1 VFELQAAGGAMILSD
16 LSVTRPVFASVVSLL
31 IIAFG
36 LVAFDRLPL
45 RQYPDIDPPV
55 VSIDTSYPGASAA
68 VVESRVTEVIEERIA
83 GISGIKF
90 ISSSSEDGRSRISVE
105 FDVGRDIDAAA
116 NDVRDRVAGV
126 LDNLP
131 DEADPP
137 DIQKADSNDD
147 VIIWLNLTS
156 DRMSVLELTDY
167 AERYLTDRFSA
178 LDGVA
183 RVRIGGGLSY
193 AMRIWLDRSALAARG
208 LTVSDVEAAIRAE
221 NVELPAGSVES
232 RTRQFSVRTERSF
245 LDPEDFRSLVLGQGQ
260 GGYLIRLGDVARVEK
275 GAVEDRTFFRGN
287 ATPMVGIGIIKQS
300 QANTVAVAKAARD
313 EAKRLNTTLPPGMAI
328 EESYDTSVFIESA
341 IWEVYRTLF
350 IAIGLVVLVI
360 FLFLGSVRAMLVPAV
375 TVPVSLIGTFI
386 ILYALGF
393 SINLLTLLA
402 LVLAIGLVVD
412 DAIVV
417 LENVHR
423 RIEEGEPP
431 LVAAYQGAR
440 QVGFAVIATTMVL
453 IAVFVPIAFLQG
465 DVGRLFSEFA
475 LTMAAAVA
483 LSSLV
488 ALTLSPMMASKLF
501 AKPQRQ
507 TLVANVTGRGFA
519 ALRLGYGRALK
530 LALRF
535 RSVTIGVFMLVLA
548 GSVWLFT
555 LIPQE
560 FTPREDQGAFFLMV
574 DGPEGASFEY
584 MSEYMDIIEERLMP
598 LVESGEVSRLLV
610 RAPRQF
616 GTIESFNS
624 GIVIVALA
632 DWSER
637 RSAWAI
643 MDDVGSRIADLPG
656 VRAVPVMRQGFGG
669 RAQKPVQFV
678 IGGSTYDEL
687 AEWRDILLERIE
699 ESNPGLVGVDHDY
712 KDTKPQVRVVID
724 RDRAGDLGVT
734 LGNIGRTLETTLG
747 ARRVTT
753 YNDAGREYDIIL
765 QGERDDQRTPAN
777 IENIYVRSDRS
788 GALIPLSNLVALE
801 EAAASPVLNRY
812 NRVRAITIEAN
823 LAPGLTLGAAL
834 EYLEELVADHLP
846 ASAIIDYRGPSR
858 DFMASG
864 DSIVFVFALGIVVVF
879 LVLAAQF
886 ESYIHPFVIMLTI
899 PLAMAGALF
908 GIYLTGGTLNVYS
921 QIGLIMLV
929 GLAAKNGILIVEFAN
944 QLRDAGTAFGDAIHE
959 SAVARLRPVMMTAIT
974 TAAGSVPLILGS
986 GAGAETRFV
995 IGVVVF
1001 SGVITSTLLTLF
1013 VVPVA
1018 YQILARHTGSP
1029 GDVKRR
1035 LFEQMAALAT
1045 RRKAGVIDRQAAE

>member
-1 VFELQAAGGAMILSD
+1 MILSD
-16 LSVTRPVFASVVSLL
+16 ISVTRPVFASVVSLL
-31 IIAFG
+31 LIAFG

-55 VSIDTSYPGASAA
+55 VSIDTTYPGASAA
-68 VVESRVTEVIEERIA
+68 VVESRITEIIEDRIA
-83 GISGIKF
+83 GVSGMKF
-90 ISSSSEDGRSRISVE
+90 ISSSSEDGRSRITIE
-105 FDVGRDIDAAA
+105 FDVSRDIDAAA
-116 NDVRDRVAGV
+116 NDIRDRVAGA
-126 LDNLP
+126 LDDLP

-156 DRMSVLELTDY
+156 DRMNVLELTDY
-167 AERYLTDRFSA
+167 AERYITDRFSA

-183 RVRIGGGLSY
+183 RVRIGGGLNY

-208 LTVSDVEAAIRAE
+208 LTVNDVEQTLRAE
-221 NVELPAGSVES
+221 NVELPAGSIES
-232 RTRQFSVRTERSF
+232 RTRQFTVRTERSF
-245 LDPEDFRSLVLGQGQ
+245 REPEDFRELVLGRGED
-260 GGYLIRLGDVARVEK
+260 GYLIRLGDVARVEK

-287 ATPMVGIGIIKQS
+287 AIPMVGIGIIKQS
-300 QANTVAVAKAARD
+300 QANTVAVARAARE
-313 EAKRLNTTLPPGMAI
+313 EAKRLNATLPAGMSI
-328 EESYDTSVFIESA
+328 EESYDTSVFIENA
-341 IWEVYRTLF
+341 IKEVYKTLF
-350 IAIGLVVLVI
+350 IAIALVVLVI
-360 FLFLGSVRAMLVPAV
+360 FLFLGNVKAMLVPAV

-386 ILYALGF
+386 VLYALGF

-423 RIEEGEPP
+423 RVEEGEPP
-431 LVAAYQGAR
+431 LVAAYRGAR
-440 QVGFAVIATTMVL
+440 QVGFAVIATTLVL
-453 IAVFVPIAFLQG
+453 IAVFVPIAFLEG

-483 LSSLV
+483 LSSFV
-488 ALTLSPMMASKLF
+488 ALTLSPMMASKLLGGTERRTF
-501 AKPQRQ
+501 VDR
-507 TLVANVTGRGFA
+507 TVGRGFA
-519 ALRLGYGRALK
+519 YLRAGYGRALK

-535 RSVTIGVFMLVLA
+535 RWVTIAAFAFVLA
-548 GSVWLFT
+548 GAVWLFQ

-560 FTPREDQGAFFLMV
+560 FTPREDRGAFFLMI

-584 MSEYMDIIEERLMP
+584 MSEYMNLIEERLMP

-624 GIVIVALA
+624 GIAILALA

-637 RSAWAI
+637 RSGWDI
-643 MDDVGSRIADLPG
+643 MDDVRSRVADLPG
-656 VRAVPVMRQGFGG
+656 VRAFPIMRQGFGS
-669 RAQKPVQFV
+669 RTQKPVQFV
-678 IGGSTYDEL
+678 IGGGTYDEL
-687 AEWRDILLERIE
+687 AEWRDIMLEKIE
-699 ESNPGLVGVDHDY
+699 ESNPGLVAVDHDY
-712 KDTKPQVRVVID
+712 KDTKPQLRVVID

-734 LGNIGRTLETTLG
+734 LGNIGRTLETVLG

-753 YNDAGREYDIIL
+753 YSDAGREYDIML
-765 QGERDDQRTPAN
+765 QGERDDQRTPTN
-777 IENIYVRSDRS
+777 IENIYVRSERS
-788 GALIPLSNLVALE
+788 GALIPLSNLVTIDEMAT
-801 EAAASPVLNRY
+801 SPTLNRF

-823 LAPGLTLGAAL
+823 LAPGYTLGSAL
-834 EYLEELVADHLP
+834 EYLEGLVGEHLP
-846 ASAIIDYRGPSR
+846 ASAIIDYRGESR
-858 DFMASG
+858 DFKTSSG
-864 DSIVFVFALGIVVVF
+864 SILFVFALGIAVVF

-886 ESYIHPFVIMLTI
+886 ESYIHPLVIMLTV
-899 PLAMAGALF
+899 PLAMAGALL

-944 QLRDAGTAFGDAIHE
+944 QLRDAGAAFGEAILE
-959 SAVARLRPVMMTAIT
+959 SSMARLRPVMMTAIT
-974 TAAGSVPLILGS
+974 TAAGSVPLILSS

-995 IGVVVF
+995 IGMVVF
-1001 SGVITSTLLTLF
+1001 CGVMTATLLTLF

-1018 YQILARHTGSP
+1018 YHIVARRTGSP
-1029 GDVKRR
+1029 GAVKRR
-1035 LFEQMAALAT
+1035 LFEQMAPSQAPSQVP
-1045 RRKAGVIDRQAAE
+1045 VIDRQAAE

>member
-1 VFELQAAGGAMILSD
+1 MILSD
-16 LSVTRPVFASVVSLL
+16 LSVTRPIFASVISLL
-31 IIAFG
+31 LIAFG

-45 RQYPDIDPPV
+45 RQYPDIDPPI
-55 VSIDTSYPGASAA
+55 VSIDTTYPGASAA
-68 VVESRVTEVIEERIA
+68 VVESRITEIIEERIA
-83 GISGIKF
+83 GVSGLKF

-105 FDVGRDIDAAA
+105 FEVSRDIDAAA
-116 NDVRDRVAGV
+116 NDIRDRVSGV
-126 LDNLP
+126 LDDLP

-137 DIQKADSNDD
+137 DIQKVDSNDD

-156 DRMSVLELTDY
+156 DRMNVLELTDY
-167 AERYLTDRFSA
+167 ADRYLTDRFSA

-193 AMRIWLDRSALAARG
+193 AMRVWLDRTALAARG
-208 LTVSDVEAAIRAE
+208 LTANDVELALRAD
-221 NVELPAGSVES
+221 NVELPAGSIES
-232 RTRQFSVRTERSF
+232 QERQFTVRTERGF
-245 LDPEDFRSLVLGQGQ
+245 VEPEDFRQLVLGQGQ

-275 GAVEDRTFFRGN
+275 GPVEDRTFFRGN
-287 ATPMVGIGIIKQS
+287 AIPMVGIGIIKQS
-300 QANTVAVAKAARD
+300 QANTVAVARAARE
-313 EAKRLNTTLPPGMAI
+313 EATRLNATLPEGMAI
-328 EESYDTSVFIESA
+328 KESYDTSVFIESA
-341 IWEVYRTLF
+341 IWEVYKTLF
-350 IAIGLVVLVI
+350 IAIALVVLVI

-393 SINLLTLLA
+393 SVNLLTLLA

-423 RIEEGEPP
+423 RVEEGEPP

-453 IAVFVPIAFLQG
+453 IAVFVPIAFLEG

-501 AKPQRQ
+501 AKSRRD
-507 TLVANVTGRGFA
+507 TRIAGMMERAFA
-519 ALRLGYGRALK
+519 SLRHGYGRVLK

-535 RSVTIGVFMLVLA
+535 QSVTIGLFVLVLA

-560 FTPREDQGAFFLMV
+560 FTPKEDRGAFFVIV
-574 DGPEGASFEY
+574 DGPEGASFQY
-584 MSEYMDIIEERLMP
+584 MSEYMNIIEERLMP
-598 LVESGEVSRLLV
+598 LVESGEASRLLV

-624 GIVIVALA
+624 GIVILVLA
-632 DWSER
+632 DWSQR
-637 RSAWAI
+637 RSGWEI
-643 MDDVGSRIADLPG
+643 MNDVRARLDDLPG
-656 VRAVPVMRQGFGG
+656 VRAVPVMRQGFGS
-669 RAQKPVQFV
+669 RTQKPVQFV
-678 IGGSTYDEL
+678 IGGATYDEL
-687 AEWRDILLERIE
+687 AEWRDILLEKIE
-699 ESNPGLVGVDHDY
+699 EGESGLVDIDHDY
-712 KDTKPQVRVVID
+712 KDTKPQLRVVID
-724 RDRAGDLGVT
+724 RDRAGDLGVS

-753 YNDAGREYDIIL
+753 YNDAGQEYDVIL
-765 QGERDDQRTPAN
+765 QGERDDQRTPAS
-777 IENIYVRSDRS
+777 IENIYVRSERS
-788 GALIPLSNLVALE
+788 GALIPLSSLVALE
-801 EAAASPVLNRY
+801 ETAASPVLNRY
-812 NRVRAITIEAN
+812 NRVRAVTIEAN
-823 LAPGLTLGAAL
+823 LAPGTTLGEAL
-834 EYLEELVADHLP
+834 HSLEGLVADHLP
-846 ASAIIDYRGPSR
+846 GSAVIDYRGESR
-858 DFMASG
+858 DFKTSS
-864 DSIVFVFALGIVVVF
+864 DSILFVFALGLAVVF

-886 ESYIHPFVIMLTI
+886 ESYLHPFVIMLTV
-899 PLAMAGALF
+899 PLAMAGALL

-944 QLRDAGTAFGDAIHE
+944 QLRDAGTAFDEAIYE
-959 SAVARLRPVMMTAIT
+959 SSLVRLRPVLMTAIT
-974 TAAGSVPLILGS
+974 TAAGAVPLILS
-986 GAGAETRFV
+986 AGAGAETRFV
-995 IGVVVF
+995 IGIVVF
-1001 SGVITSTLLTLF
+1001 FGVITATLLTLF
-1013 VVPVA
+1013 VVPVG
-1018 YQILARHTGSP
+1018 YRILAHRTGSP

-1035 LFEQMAALAT
+1035 LFEQMSAHGAEQKT
-1045 RRKAGVIDRQAAE
+1045 RVIDRQAAE